1 MPYGVVVAV
10 IGVLFL
16 AILGLQ
22 TFHRRHKQYQPE
34 PEWPGR
40 KTTADD
46 DQRAFLTMDTPVS
59 AYTPVSYEMA
69 TWTKKG
75 NDVE

>member
-1 MPYGVVVAV
+1 M
-10 IGVLFL
+10 
-16 AILGLQ
+16 
-22 TFHRRHKQYQPE
+22 TD
-34 PEWPGR
+34 
-40 KTTADD
+40 DD